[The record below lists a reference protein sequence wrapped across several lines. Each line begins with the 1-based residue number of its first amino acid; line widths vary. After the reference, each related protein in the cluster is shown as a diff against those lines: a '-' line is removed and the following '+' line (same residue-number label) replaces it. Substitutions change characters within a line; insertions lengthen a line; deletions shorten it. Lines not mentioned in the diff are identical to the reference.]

1 MTKIRM
7 VNYVIVKLNRRFSKR
22 YSAIFISLFF
32 VSIFSFAFTKSD
44 VYRELARSQRL
55 INEVYKSLITRYADR
70 LDTEKFT
77 KIVINNILDDLDP
90 YTVYM
95 EEDEKE
101 SLDLLTKGKYG
112 GVGINLGVREK
123 KLTVISPMDNSP
135 AKRKGIIAGD
145 IIVKIDGLL
154 TKEMSLDDA
163 AKQIRGPKGTD
174 VILSIKRFGD
184 EKLIDFTLT
193 RDYITVKD
201 VAYTGM
207 LNDETGYIRLTRF
220 SKNSGP
226 EMRSAIKNLQTEN
239 ASRIIIDLRDNPG
252 GVLQSAIEILDMI
265 TPKGSTLLSTKGRL
279 PESNKN
285 YISRKEPMLDED
297 IKIAILINEGSA
309 SASEIIAGA
318 VQDLDRGVV
327 VGTRSFGKGLVQSVY
342 GLDGSGKRNLKV
354 TTAKYYIPSGRLIQ
368 KPGYIDDE
376 VIVNDGKVDSLFYTI
391 GGRKVKGGG
400 GISPDYEVEMPKAT
414 PLVLEC
420 WRKGLFFNFAQERQ
434 HRYDSYEDALADV
447 TILDDFKSYIDT
459 QDVDVNTE
467 GEKDLEKA
475 REKILSLDSTNI
487 DLTHA
492 FDFLETFIIDH
503 EAILFDEEV
512 DLLKRRLFLELIG
525 IMEGSE
531 YRVKESI
538 KDDPVVMKAKEIL
551 QDPIAYTS
559 SFIPDQETETVSN

>member
-1 MTKIRM
+1 MKHNRKI
-7 VNYVIVKLNRRFSKR
+7 SKR
-22 YSAIFISLFF
+22 YFAVFFSLLF
-32 VSIFSFAFTKSD
+32 VSILSFAFTKSD

-101 SLDLLTKGKYG
+101 GLDLLTKGKYG

-135 AKRKGIIAGD
+135 AKRKGVISGD

-163 AKQIRGPKGTD
+163 AKHIRGPKGTD

-193 RDYITVKD
+193 RDNITVKD

-207 LNDETGYIRLTRF
+207 LDDETGYIRLTRF

-226 EMRSAIKNLQTEN
+226 EMRSAIKNLQTESP
-239 ASRIIIDLRDNPG
+239 SRIVIDLRDNPG
-252 GVLQSAIEILDMI
+252 GLLQSAIEILDMM

-279 PESNKN
+279 PESNKH
-285 YISRKEPMLDED
+285 YISRKDPILGED
-297 IKIAILINEGSA
+297 TKIAILINEGSA

-318 VQDLDRGVV
+318 VQDLDRGVI
-327 VGTRSFGKGLVQSVY
+327 VGTQSFGKGLVQSVY

-376 VIVNDGKVDSLFYTI
+376 VIINDDQEDSLFYTI

-400 GISPDYEVEMPKAT
+400 GIAPDYEVEMPKVT

-434 HRYDSYEDALADV
+434 HRYETYDDVLVDV
-447 TILDDFKSYIDT
+447 TILDDFKSYLDN
-459 QDVDVNTE
+459 QDIDVNTN

-475 REKILSLDSTNI
+475 REKILSLDSTNM

-492 FDFLETFIIDH
+492 FDFVETFIIDR
-503 EAILFDEEV
+503 EALLYDEEV
-512 DLLKRRLFLELIG
+512 DLLKRRLYLELIG
-525 IMEGSE
+525 IMKGSE
-531 YRVKESI
+531 YRVEESI

-551 QDPIAYTS
+551 QDPIGYTS
-559 SFIPDQETETVSN
+559 SFIPDEEAETISN

>member
-1 MTKIRM
+1 MKHNRKI
-7 VNYVIVKLNRRFSKR
+7 SKR
-22 YSAIFISLFF
+22 YSAVFFSLLF
-32 VSIFSFAFTKSD
+32 VSILSFAFTKSD

-101 SLDLLTKGKYG
+101 GLDLLTKGKYG

-135 AKRKGIIAGD
+135 AKRKGVISGD
-145 IIVKIDGLL
+145 IIIKIDGLL

-163 AKQIRGPKGTD
+163 AKHIRGPKGTD
-174 VILSIKRFGD
+174 VTLSIKRFGD

-193 RDYITVKD
+193 RDNITVKD

-207 LNDETGYIRLTRF
+207 LDDETGYIRLTRF

-226 EMRSAIKNLQTEN
+226 EIRSAIKNLQTES
-239 ASRIIIDLRDNPG
+239 ASRIVIDLRDNPG
-252 GVLQSAIEILDMI
+252 GLLQSAIEILDMM

-279 PESNKN
+279 PESNKH
-285 YISRKEPMLDED
+285 YISRKDPILGED
-297 IKIAILINEGSA
+297 TKIAILINEGSA

-318 VQDLDRGVV
+318 VQDLDRGVI

-376 VIVNDGKVDSLFYTI
+376 LIINDDQEDSLFYTI

-400 GISPDYEVEMPKAT
+400 GIAPDYEVEMPKAT

-434 HRYDSYEDALADV
+434 HRYDTYDDALVDV
-447 TILDDFKSYIDT
+447 TILDDFKSYLDN
-459 QDVDVNTE
+459 QDIDVNTN
-467 GEKDLEKA
+467 GEKALEEA
-475 REKILSLDSTNI
+475 REKILSLDSTNM

-492 FDFLETFIIDH
+492 FDFVETFIIDR
-503 EAILFDEEV
+503 EALLYDEEV
-512 DLLKRRLFLELIG
+512 DFLKRRLYLELIG
-525 IMEGSE
+525 IMKGSE
-531 YRVKESI
+531 YRVEESI

-551 QDPIAYTS
+551 QDPIGYTS
-559 SFIPDQETETVSN
+559 SFIPDEEVETISN

>member
-1 MTKIRM
+1 MKHNRKI
-7 VNYVIVKLNRRFSKR
+7 SKR
-22 YSAIFISLFF
+22 YSAVFFSLLF
-32 VSIFSFAFTKSD
+32 VSILSFAFTKSD

-101 SLDLLTKGKYG
+101 GLDLLTKGKYG

-135 AKRKGIIAGD
+135 AKRKGVISGD
-145 IIVKIDGLL
+145 IIIKIDGLL

-163 AKQIRGPKGTD
+163 AKHIRGPKGTD
-174 VILSIKRFGD
+174 VTLSIKRFGD

-193 RDYITVKD
+193 RDNITVKD

-207 LNDETGYIRLTRF
+207 LDDETGYIRLTRF

-226 EMRSAIKNLQTEN
+226 EMRSAIKNLQTESV
-239 ASRIIIDLRDNPG
+239 SRIVIDLRDNPG
-252 GVLQSAIEILDMI
+252 GLLQSAIEILDMM

-279 PESNKN
+279 PESNKH
-285 YISRKEPMLDED
+285 YTSRKDPILGED
-297 IKIAILINEGSA
+297 TKIAILINEGSA

-318 VQDLDRGVV
+318 VQDLDRGVII
-327 VGTRSFGKGLVQSVY
+327 GTRSFGKGLVQSVY

-376 VIVNDGKVDSLFYTI
+376 VIINDDQEDSLFYTI

-400 GISPDYEVEMPKAT
+400 GIAPDYEVEMPKVT

-434 HRYDSYEDALADV
+434 HRYDTYDDALVDV
-447 TILDDFKSYIDT
+447 TILDDFKSYLDNQEI
-459 QDVDVNTE
+459 DVNTN
-467 GEKDLEKA
+467 GEKDLEEA
-475 REKILSLDSTNI
+475 REKILSLDSTNM
-487 DLTHA
+487 DLIYA
-492 FDFLETFIIDH
+492 FDFVETFIIDR
-503 EAILFDEEV
+503 EALLYDEEV
-512 DLLKRRLFLELIG
+512 DFLKRRLYLELIG
-525 IMEGSE
+525 IMKGSE
-531 YRVKESI
+531 YRVEESI

-551 QDPIAYTS
+551 QDPIGYTS
-559 SFIPDQETETVSN
+559 SFIPDEEVETISN

>member
-1 MTKIRM
+1 MKF
-7 VNYVIVKLNRRFSKR
+7 NRKFSLH
-22 YSAIFISLFF
+22 YFTIFFSVLFISI
-32 VSIFSFAFTKSD
+32 VSFAFTKSD

-101 SLDLLTKGKYG
+101 GLDLLTKGKYG

-135 AKRKGIIAGD
+135 AKRKGVISGD
-145 IIVKIDGLL
+145 IIVKIDGLF

-163 AKQIRGPKGTD
+163 AKHIRGPKGTD

-193 RDYITVKD
+193 RDNITVKD

-207 LNDETGYIRLTRF
+207 LDDETGYIRLTRF

-226 EMRSAIKNLQTEN
+226 EMRSAIKNIQTEN
-239 ASRIIIDLRDNPG
+239 ASRIVIDLRDNPG
-252 GVLQSAIEILDMI
+252 GLLQSAIEILDMI

-279 PESNKN
+279 PESNKH
-285 YISRKEPMLDED
+285 YISRKDPIIDED
-297 IKIAILINEGSA
+297 IKIAVLINEGSA
-309 SASEIIAGA
+309 SASEIISGA
-318 VQDLDRGVV
+318 VQDLDRGIII
-327 VGTRSFGKGLVQSVY
+327 GTRSFGKGLVQSVY
-342 GLDGSGKRNLKV
+342 GLDGSGKRSLKV

-376 VIVNDGKVDSLFYTI
+376 VIINENDDDSLFYTI
-391 GGRKVKGGG
+391 GGRRVRGGG
-400 GISPDYEVEMPKAT
+400 GISPDYEVEMPKVT

-434 HRYDSYEDALADV
+434 HRYDTYDDALVDV
-447 TILDDFKSYIDT
+447 TILDDFKSYLDNQEI
-459 QDVDVNTE
+459 DVNTD

-475 REKILSLDSTNI
+475 REKILSLDSTNM

-492 FDFLETFIIDH
+492 FDFVETFIIDR
-503 EAILFDEEV
+503 EAVLYDEEV
-512 DLLKRRLFLELIG
+512 DLLKRRLYLELIG
-525 IMEGSE
+525 IMKGSE
-531 YRVKESI
+531 YRVEESI

-559 SFIPDQETETVSN
+559 SFIPDEETEIISN

>member
-1 MTKIRM
+1 MKHNRKI
-7 VNYVIVKLNRRFSKR
+7 SKR
-22 YSAIFISLFF
+22 YSAVFFSLLF
-32 VSIFSFAFTKSD
+32 VSILSFAFTKSD

-101 SLDLLTKGKYG
+101 GLDLLTKGKYG

-135 AKRKGIIAGD
+135 AKRKGVISGD

-163 AKQIRGPKGTD
+163 AKHIRGPKGTD
-174 VILSIKRFGD
+174 VTLSIKRFGD

-193 RDYITVKD
+193 RDNITVKD

-207 LNDETGYIRLTRF
+207 LDDETGYIRLTRF

-226 EMRSAIKNLQTEN
+226 EMRSAIKNLQTESV
-239 ASRIIIDLRDNPG
+239 SRIVIDLRDNPG
-252 GVLQSAIEILDMI
+252 GLLQSAIEILDMM

-279 PESNKN
+279 PESNKH
-285 YISRKEPMLDED
+285 YISRKDPILGED
-297 IKIAILINEGSA
+297 TKIAILINEGSA

-318 VQDLDRGVV
+318 VQDLDRGVII
-327 VGTRSFGKGLVQSVY
+327 GTRSFGKGLVQSVY

-376 VIVNDGKVDSLFYTI
+376 VIINDDQEDSLFYTI

-400 GISPDYEVEMPKAT
+400 GIAPDYEVEMPKVT

-434 HRYDSYEDALADV
+434 HRYDTYDDALVDV
-447 TILDDFKSYIDT
+447 TILDDFKSYLDNQEI
-459 QDVDVNTE
+459 DVNTN
-467 GEKDLEKA
+467 GEKDLEEA
-475 REKILSLDSTNI
+475 REKILSLDSTNM
-487 DLTHA
+487 DLIYA
-492 FDFLETFIIDH
+492 FDFVETFIIDR
-503 EAILFDEEV
+503 EALLYDEEV
-512 DLLKRRLFLELIG
+512 DFLKRRLYLELIG
-525 IMEGSE
+525 IMKGSE
-531 YRVKESI
+531 YRVEESI

-551 QDPIAYTS
+551 QDPIGYTS
-559 SFIPDQETETVSN
+559 SFIPDEEVETISN

>member
-1 MTKIRM
+1 M
-7 VNYVIVKLNRRFSKR
+7 KLNRKFPLHFFTIFFSVLL
-22 YSAIFISLFF
+22 ISI
-32 VSIFSFAFTKSD
+32 VSFAFTKSD

-101 SLDLLTKGKYG
+101 GLDLLTKGKYG

-135 AKRKGIIAGD
+135 AKRKGVISGD
-145 IIVKIDGLL
+145 IIVKIDGLF

-163 AKQIRGPKGTD
+163 AKHIRGPKGTD

-193 RDYITVKD
+193 RDNITVKD

-207 LNDETGYIRLTRF
+207 LDDETGYIRLTRF
-220 SKNSGP
+220 SKNSVP
-226 EMRSAIKNLQTEN
+226 EMRSAIKNIQTEN
-239 ASRIIIDLRDNPG
+239 ASRIVIDLRDNPG
-252 GVLQSAIEILDMI
+252 GLLQSAIEILDMI

-279 PESNKN
+279 PESNKH
-285 YISRKEPMLDED
+285 YISRKDPIIGEE

-318 VQDLDRGVV
+318 VQDLDRGIIL
-327 VGTRSFGKGLVQSVY
+327 GTRSFGKGLVQSVY
-342 GLDGSGKRNLKV
+342 GLDGSGKRSLKV

-376 VIVNDGKVDSLFYTI
+376 VIINEEEEDSLFYTI
-391 GGRKVKGGG
+391 GGRRVKGGG
-400 GISPDYEVEMPKAT
+400 GISPDYEVEMPKVT

-434 HRYDSYEDALADV
+434 HRYDTYDDALVDV
-447 TILDDFKSYIDT
+447 TILDDFKSYLDNQEI
-459 QDVDVNTE
+459 DVNTD
-467 GEKDLEKA
+467 GEKDLGMA
-475 REKILSLDSTNI
+475 REKILSLDSTNM

-492 FDFLETFIIDH
+492 FDFVETFIIDR

-512 DLLKRRLFLELIG
+512 DLLKRRLYLELIG
-525 IMEGSE
+525 IMKGSE
-531 YRVKESI
+531 YRVEESI
-538 KDDPVVMKAKEIL
+538 KDDPIVLKAKEIL

-559 SFIPDQETETVSN
+559 SFVPDQETETVSN

>member
-1 MTKIRM
+1 MKFKR
-7 VNYVIVKLNRRFSKR
+7 KFSLH
-22 YSAIFISLFF
+22 YFTIFFSVLFISI
-32 VSIFSFAFTKSD
+32 VSFAFTKSD

-77 KIVINNILDDLDP
+77 KIVINNILNDLDP

-101 SLDLLTKGKYG
+101 GLDLLTKGKYG

-135 AKRKGIIAGD
+135 AKRKGVISGD
-145 IIVKIDGLL
+145 IIVKIDGLF

-163 AKQIRGPKGTD
+163 AKHIRGPKGTD

-193 RDYITVKD
+193 RDNITVKD

-207 LNDETGYIRLTRF
+207 LDDVTGYIRLTRF

-226 EMRSAIKNLQTEN
+226 EMRSAIKNIQTEN
-239 ASRIIIDLRDNPG
+239 ASRIVIDLRDNPG
-252 GVLQSAIEILDMI
+252 GLLQSAIEILDMI

-279 PESNKN
+279 PESNKH
-285 YISRKEPMLDED
+285 YISRKDPIIDED
-297 IKIAILINEGSA
+297 IKIAVLINEGSA
-309 SASEIIAGA
+309 SASEIISGA
-318 VQDLDRGVV
+318 VQDLDRGIII
-327 VGTRSFGKGLVQSVY
+327 GTRSFGKGLVQSVY
-342 GLDGSGKRNLKV
+342 GLDGSGKRSLKV

-376 VIVNDGKVDSLFYTI
+376 VIINEDDDDSLFYTI
-391 GGRKVKGGG
+391 GGRRVRGGG
-400 GISPDYEVEMPKAT
+400 GISPDYEVEMPKVT

-434 HRYDSYEDALADV
+434 HRYDTYDDALVDV
-447 TILDDFKSYIDT
+447 TILDDFKSYLDNQEI
-459 QDVDVNTE
+459 DVNTD

-475 REKILSLDSTNI
+475 REKILSLDSTNM

-492 FDFLETFIIDH
+492 FDFVETFIIDR
-503 EAILFDEEV
+503 EAVLYDEEV
-512 DLLKRRLFLELIG
+512 DLLKRRLYLELIG
-525 IMEGSE
+525 IMKGSE
-531 YRVKESI
+531 YRVEESI

-559 SFIPDQETETVSN
+559 SFIPDEETEIISN

>member
-1 MTKIRM
+1 VKHNRKI
-7 VNYVIVKLNRRFSKR
+7 SKR
-22 YSAIFISLFF
+22 YSAVFFSLLF
-32 VSIFSFAFTKSD
+32 VSILSFAFTKSD

-101 SLDLLTKGKYG
+101 GLDLLTKGKYG

-135 AKRKGIIAGD
+135 AKRKGVISGD

-163 AKQIRGPKGTD
+163 AKHIRGPKGTD

-193 RDYITVKD
+193 RDNITVKD

-207 LNDETGYIRLTRF
+207 LDDETGYIRLTRF

-226 EMRSAIKNLQTEN
+226 EMRSAIKNLQTES
-239 ASRIIIDLRDNPG
+239 ASRIVIDLRDNPG
-252 GVLQSAIEILDMI
+252 GLLQSAIEILDMM

-279 PESNKN
+279 PESNKH
-285 YISRKEPMLDED
+285 YISRKDPILGED
-297 IKIAILINEGSA
+297 TKIAILINEGSA

-318 VQDLDRGVV
+318 VQDLDRGVI

-376 VIVNDGKVDSLFYTI
+376 VIINDDQEDSLFYTI
-391 GGRKVKGGG
+391 GGRKVNGGG
-400 GISPDYEVEMPKAT
+400 GIVPDYEVEMPKTT

-434 HRYDSYEDALADV
+434 HRYETYDDALVDV
-447 TILDDFKSYIDT
+447 TILDDFKSYLDN
-459 QDVDVNTE
+459 QDIDVNTN

-475 REKILSLDSTNI
+475 REKILSLDSTNM

-492 FDFLETFIIDH
+492 FDFVETFIIDR
-503 EAILFDEEV
+503 EALLYDEEV
-512 DLLKRRLFLELIG
+512 DLLKRRLYLELIG
-525 IMEGSE
+525 IMKGSE
-531 YRVKESI
+531 YRVEESI

-551 QDPIAYTS
+551 QDPIGYTS
-559 SFIPDQETETVSN
+559 SFIPDEEAETISN

>member
-1 MTKIRM
+1 MKHNRKI
-7 VNYVIVKLNRRFSKR
+7 SKR
-22 YSAIFISLFF
+22 YFAVFFSLLF
-32 VSIFSFAFTKSD
+32 VSILSFAFTKSD

-101 SLDLLTKGKYG
+101 GLDLLTKGKYG

-135 AKRKGIIAGD
+135 AKRKGVISGD

-163 AKQIRGPKGTD
+163 AKHIRGPKGTD
-174 VILSIKRFGD
+174 VTLSIKRFGD

-193 RDYITVKD
+193 RDNITVKD

-207 LNDETGYIRLTRF
+207 LDDETGYIRLTRF

-226 EMRSAIKNLQTEN
+226 EMRSAIKNLQTESV
-239 ASRIIIDLRDNPG
+239 SRIVIDLRDNPG
-252 GVLQSAIEILDMI
+252 GLLQSAIEILDMM

-279 PESNKN
+279 PESNKH
-285 YISRKEPMLDED
+285 YISRKDPILGED
-297 IKIAILINEGSA
+297 TKIAILINEGSA

-318 VQDLDRGVV
+318 VQDLDRGVI
-327 VGTRSFGKGLVQSVY
+327 VGTQSFGKGLVQSVY

-376 VIVNDGKVDSLFYTI
+376 VIINEDQEDSLFYTI

-400 GISPDYEVEMPKAT
+400 GIAPDYEVEMPKAT

-434 HRYDSYEDALADV
+434 HRYDTYDDALVDV
-447 TILDDFKSYIDT
+447 TILDDFKSYLDN
-459 QDVDVNTE
+459 QDIDVNTN
-467 GEKDLEKA
+467 GEKDLEEA
-475 REKILSLDSTNI
+475 REKILSLDSTNM
-487 DLTHA
+487 DLIYA
-492 FDFLETFIIDH
+492 FDFVETFIIDR
-503 EAILFDEEV
+503 EALLYDEEV
-512 DLLKRRLFLELIG
+512 DFLKRRLYLELIG
-525 IMEGSE
+525 IMKGSE
-531 YRVKESI
+531 YRVEESI
-538 KDDPVVMKAKEIL
+538 KDDPAVMKAKEIL
-551 QDPIAYTS
+551 QDPIGYTS
-559 SFIPDQETETVSN
+559 SFIPDEEAETISN

>member
-1 MTKIRM
+1 MKHNRKI
-7 VNYVIVKLNRRFSKR
+7 SKR
-22 YSAIFISLFF
+22 YFAVFFSLLF
-32 VSIFSFAFTKSD
+32 VSILSFAFTKSD

-101 SLDLLTKGKYG
+101 GLDLLTKGKYG

-135 AKRKGIIAGD
+135 AKRKGVISGD

-163 AKQIRGPKGTD
+163 AKHIRGPKGTD
-174 VILSIKRFGD
+174 VTLSIKRFGD

-193 RDYITVKD
+193 RDNITVKD

-207 LNDETGYIRLTRF
+207 LDDETGYIRLTRF

-226 EMRSAIKNLQTEN
+226 EMRSAIKNLQTES
-239 ASRIIIDLRDNPG
+239 ASRIVIDLRDNPG
-252 GVLQSAIEILDMI
+252 GLLQSAIEILDMM

-279 PESNKN
+279 PESNKH
-285 YISRKEPMLDED
+285 YISRKDPILGED
-297 IKIAILINEGSA
+297 TKIAILINEGSA

-318 VQDLDRGVV
+318 VQDLDRGVI
-327 VGTRSFGKGLVQSVY
+327 VGTQSFGKGLVQSVY

-376 VIVNDGKVDSLFYTI
+376 VIINDDQEDSLFYTI

-400 GISPDYEVEMPKAT
+400 GIAPDYEVEMPKVT

-434 HRYDSYEDALADV
+434 HRYDTYDDALVDV
-447 TILDDFKSYIDT
+447 TILDDFKSYLDN
-459 QDVDVNTE
+459 QDIDVNTN
-467 GEKDLEKA
+467 GEKDLEEA
-475 REKILSLDSTNI
+475 REKILSLDSTNM

-492 FDFLETFIIDH
+492 FDFVETFIIDR
-503 EAILFDEEV
+503 EALLYDEEV
-512 DLLKRRLFLELIG
+512 DLLKRRLYLELIG
-525 IMEGSE
+525 IMKGSE
-531 YRVKESI
+531 YRVEESI

-551 QDPIAYTS
+551 QDPIGYTS
-559 SFIPDQETETVSN
+559 SFIPDEEAETISN

>member
-1 MTKIRM
+1 M
-7 VNYVIVKLNRRFSKR
+7 KLNRRFSKR

-252 GVLQSAIEILDMI
+252 GLLQSAIEILDLI

-279 PESNKN
+279 PEANKN

-376 VIVNDGKVDSLFYTI
+376 VIVNDGKEDSLFYTI

>member
-1 MTKIRM
+1 MKHNRKI
-7 VNYVIVKLNRRFSKR
+7 SKR
-22 YSAIFISLFF
+22 YSAVFFSLLF
-32 VSIFSFAFTKSD
+32 VSILSFAFTKSD

-101 SLDLLTKGKYG
+101 GLDLLTKGKYG

-135 AKRKGIIAGD
+135 AKRKGVISGD

-163 AKQIRGPKGTD
+163 AKHIRGPKGTD
-174 VILSIKRFGD
+174 VTLSIKRFGD

-193 RDYITVKD
+193 RDNITVKD

-207 LNDETGYIRLTRF
+207 LDDETGYIRLTRF

-226 EMRSAIKNLQTEN
+226 EIRSAIKNLQTES
-239 ASRIIIDLRDNPG
+239 ASRIVIDLRDNPG
-252 GVLQSAIEILDMI
+252 GLLQSAIEILDMI

-279 PESNKN
+279 PESNKH
-285 YISRKEPMLDED
+285 YISRKDPILGED
-297 IKIAILINEGSA
+297 TKIAILINEGSA

-318 VQDLDRGVV
+318 VQDLDRGVI

-376 VIVNDGKVDSLFYTI
+376 VIINDDQEDSLFYTI

-400 GISPDYEVEMPKAT
+400 GIAPDYEVEMPKAT

-434 HRYDSYEDALADV
+434 HRYDTYDDALVDV
-447 TILDDFKSYIDT
+447 TILDDFKSYLDN
-459 QDVDVNTE
+459 QDIDVNTN
-467 GEKDLEKA
+467 GEKDLEEA
-475 REKILSLDSTNI
+475 REKILSLDSTNM

-492 FDFLETFIIDH
+492 FDFVETFIIDR
-503 EAILFDEEV
+503 EALLYDEEV
-512 DLLKRRLFLELIG
+512 DFLKRRLYLELIG
-525 IMEGSE
+525 IMKGSE
-531 YRVKESI
+531 YRVEESI

-551 QDPIAYTS
+551 QDPIGYTS
-559 SFIPDQETETVSN
+559 SFIPDEETETISN

>member
-1 MTKIRM
+1 M
-7 VNYVIVKLNRRFSKR
+7 KLNRRFSKR

-123 KLTVISPMDNSP
+123 RLTVISPMDNSP

-239 ASRIIIDLRDNPG
+239 TSRIIIDLRDNPG
-252 GVLQSAIEILDMI
+252 GLLQSAIEILDMI

-376 VIVNDGKVDSLFYTI
+376 VIVNDGKEDSLFYTI

-559 SFIPDQETETVSN
+559 SFIPDQETETISN

>member
-1 MTKIRM
+1 
-7 VNYVIVKLNRRFSKR
+7 VKLNRRFSKR

-252 GVLQSAIEILDMI
+252 GLLQSAIEILDMI

-376 VIVNDGKVDSLFYTI
+376 VIVNDGKEDSLFYTI

-559 SFIPDQETETVSN
+559 SFIPDQETETISN

>member
-1 MTKIRM
+1 M
-7 VNYVIVKLNRRFSKR
+7 VKLNRRFSKR

-252 GVLQSAIEILDMI
+252 GLLQSAIEILDMI

-376 VIVNDGKVDSLFYTI
+376 VIVNDGKEDSLFYTI

-559 SFIPDQETETVSN
+559 SFIPDQETETISN

>member
-1 MTKIRM
+1 MKHNRKI
-7 VNYVIVKLNRRFSKR
+7 SKR
-22 YSAIFISLFF
+22 YSAVFFSLLFISIL
-32 VSIFSFAFTKSD
+32 SFAFTKSD

-101 SLDLLTKGKYG
+101 GLDLLTKGKYG

-135 AKRKGIIAGD
+135 AKRKGVISGD

-163 AKQIRGPKGTD
+163 AKHIRGPKGTD
-174 VILSIKRFGD
+174 VTLSIKRFGD

-193 RDYITVKD
+193 RDNITVKD

-207 LNDETGYIRLTRF
+207 LDDETGYIRLTRF

-226 EMRSAIKNLQTEN
+226 EMRSAIKNLQTESV
-239 ASRIIIDLRDNPG
+239 SRIVIDLRDNPG
-252 GVLQSAIEILDMI
+252 GLLQSAIEILDMM

-279 PESNKN
+279 PESNKH
-285 YISRKEPMLDED
+285 YISRKDPILGED
-297 IKIAILINEGSA
+297 TKIAILINEGSA

-318 VQDLDRGVV
+318 VQDLDRGVII
-327 VGTRSFGKGLVQSVY
+327 GTRSFGKGLVQSVY

-376 VIVNDGKVDSLFYTI
+376 VIINDDQEDSLFYTI

-400 GISPDYEVEMPKAT
+400 GIAPDYEVEMPKAT

-434 HRYDSYEDALADV
+434 HRYDTYDDALVDV
-447 TILDDFKSYIDT
+447 TILDDFKSYLDN
-459 QDVDVNTE
+459 QDIDVNTN
-467 GEKDLEKA
+467 GEKDLEEA
-475 REKILSLDSTNI
+475 REKILSLDSTNM
-487 DLTHA
+487 DLIYA
-492 FDFLETFIIDH
+492 FDFVETFIIDR
-503 EAILFDEEV
+503 EALLYDEEV
-512 DLLKRRLFLELIG
+512 DFLKRRLYLEMIG
-525 IMEGSE
+525 IMKGSE
-531 YRVKESI
+531 YRVEESI

-551 QDPIAYTS
+551 QDPIGYTS
-559 SFIPDQETETVSN
+559 SFIPDEEVETISN

>member
-1 MTKIRM
+1 
-7 VNYVIVKLNRRFSKR
+7 VKHNRKLYIR
-22 YSAIFISLFF
+22 YSAIFFSLLL
-32 VSIFSFAFTKSD
+32 VSILSFAFTKSD

-55 INEVYKSLITRYADR
+55 INEVYKSIITRYADR

-101 SLDLLTKGKYG
+101 GLDLLTKGKYG

-135 AKRKGIIAGD
+135 AKRKGVIAGD
-145 IIVKIDGLL
+145 IIVKIDELL
-154 TKEMSLDDA
+154 TIEMSLDDA
-163 AKQIRGPKGTD
+163 AKHIRGPKGTD
-174 VILSIKRFGD
+174 VTLSIKRFGD
-184 EKLIDFTLT
+184 DKLIDFTLT
-193 RDYITVKD
+193 RDDITVKD
-201 VAYTGM
+201 VTYTGM
-207 LNDETGYIRLTRF
+207 LDDEIGYIRLTRF

-226 EMRSAIKNLQTEN
+226 EMRSAIKNLQTES
-239 ASRIIIDLRDNPG
+239 ASRIVIDLRDNPG
-252 GVLQSAIEILDMI
+252 GLLQSAIEILDMM

-279 PESNKN
+279 PESNKH
-285 YISRKEPMLDED
+285 YISRKDPMLVED

-318 VQDLDRGVV
+318 VQDLDRGVII
-327 VGTRSFGKGLVQSVY
+327 GTRSFGKGLVQSVY

-368 KPGYIDDE
+368 KPGYIDEE
-376 VIVNDGKVDSLFYTI
+376 VIIINEDLEDSLFYTI

-400 GISPDYEVEMPKAT
+400 GIAPDYEVEMPKAT

-434 HRYDSYEDALADV
+434 HRYDTYEDALTDV
-447 TILDDFKSYIDT
+447 TILDDFRSYLDS
-459 QDVDVNTE
+459 QDIDVNTA

-475 REKILSLDSTNI
+475 REKILSLDSTNM

-492 FDFLETFIIDH
+492 FDFVETFIIDR
-503 EAILFDEEV
+503 EAILYDQEV
-512 DLLKRRLFLELIG
+512 DLLKRRLYLELVG
-525 IMEGSE
+525 IMKGSE
-531 YRVKESI
+531 YRIKESI
-538 KDDPVVMKAKEIL
+538 KDDLVVLKAKEIL

-559 SFIPDQETETVSN
+559 SFIPDQETETISN

>member
-1 MTKIRM
+1 M
-7 VNYVIVKLNRRFSKR
+7 KLNRRFSKR

-252 GVLQSAIEILDMI
+252 GLLQSAIEILDMI

-376 VIVNDGKVDSLFYTI
+376 VIVSDGKEDSLFYTI

-559 SFIPDQETETVSN
+559 SFIPDQETETISN

>member
-1 MTKIRM
+1 M
-7 VNYVIVKLNRRFSKR
+7 KLNRRFSKR

-123 KLTVISPMDNSP
+123 RLTVISPMDNSP

-252 GVLQSAIEILDMI
+252 GLLQSAIEILDMI

-279 PESNKN
+279 PEANKN

-376 VIVNDGKVDSLFYTI
+376 VIVNDGKEDSLFYTI